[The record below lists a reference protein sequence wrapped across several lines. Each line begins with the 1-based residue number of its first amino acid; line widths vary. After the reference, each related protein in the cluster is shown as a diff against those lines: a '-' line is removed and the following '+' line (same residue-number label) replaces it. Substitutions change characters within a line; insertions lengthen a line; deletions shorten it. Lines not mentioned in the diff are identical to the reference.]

1 MWYVMK
7 QQTIMEHQIK
17 DVKDGYVSGELT
29 KQMLEN
35 REKLRQTRPYVYE
48 KLMNYLKLGNVPE
61 NPVCARIDWAIGYE
75 CNFKCQH
82 CFAKA
87 FTGRT
92 ENRAMTIDQIKTVAQ
107 QADDLGVFMIN
118 LIGGE
123 PLIGFDLDEVIRVLD
138 PKRFRIS
145 VTTNGWKLTKQMAKH
160 LAEIGVDRVCISVD
174 SANPEEHDSFRGV
187 KGSHARAM
195 AAIRNSL
202 DAGMVTQIA
211 TVVTHQ
217 NLHSDGITRLFEITN
232 EMGVYMDL
240 PVAAPCGAWLGKLD
254 MLIDEDD
261 AQYIR
266 DLRKNYP
273 LVRRD
278 IFPSPGLQGGCF
290 AVKQTLY
297 VIPTGDVLP
306 CLLIHS
312 SLGNVFETPLREI
325 RERGLQLE
333 PFKKYSA
340 KCFAGEDREFI
351 DKYMSRTFTGK
362 ELPLSFEEGFL

>member
-1 MWYVMK
+1 MVK
-7 QQTIMEHQIK
+7 RQTNEA
-17 DVKDGYVSGELT
+17 KDGYVSAELT
-29 KQMLEN
+29 GQMLEN
-35 REKLRQTRPYVYE
+35 REKMRRERPYVYE
-48 KLMNYLKLGNVPE
+48 KLMKYLQMGNVPK

-87 FTGRT
+87 FTGRA
-92 ENRAMTIDQIKTVAQ
+92 ENRAMSIDQVKMVAQ

-145 VTTNGWKLTKQMAKH
+145 VTTNGWRLSREMAKH
-160 LAEIGVDRVCISVD
+160 LAGIGVDRVCISVD
-174 SANPEEHDSFRGV
+174 SAIPEEHDAFRGV
-187 KGSHARAM
+187 KGAHARAM

-217 NLHSDGITRLFEITN
+217 NLHSEGITRLFKITN
-232 EMGVYMDL
+232 NLGVYMDL
-240 PVAAPCGAWLGKLD
+240 PVAAPCGEWLGKLD

-266 DLRKNYP
+266 DLRKQYP

-297 VIPTGDVLP
+297 IIPTGDVLP

-312 SLGNVFETPLREI
+312 SLGNVFDMPLREI

-333 PFKKYSA
+333 PFKKYSS

-351 DKYMSRTFTGK
+351 NKYMTRTFKAK
-362 ELPLSFEEGFL
+362 ELPLSYEEGWL